1 MNKIIIIFLILCNI
15 YSTLSLK
22 AGFLDYDEV
31 TDIDENNS
39 EFNFEYN
46 DGDSTFILVIIKTES
61 ILNYNCKCGSS
72 EIEGKTPVKSSFII
86 KATKGTCNIK
96 ITANTHLELEGT
108 ILIHDIKK
116 EIDYPSKNKDIYTYD
131 DILESDEKVPD
142 IIYAL
147 PTFQEDFKAKFTY
160 SNIKISRNGKENT
173 LSNPIRVC
181 QNTDCRDD
189 VKVYQFVKGKS
200 YKIHIKFE
208 ELKFGSTKSY
218 FTTTFSMAQ
227 ASDSDK
233 VDEGNNLKMKISL
246 ISLLLLLLF

>member
-15 YSTLSLK
+15 YITLSLK

-46 DGDSTFILVIIKTES
+46 DWDSTFILVIIKTKS

-72 EIEGKTPVKSSFII
+72 EIEEKTPAKSSFII

-96 ITANTHLELEGT
+96 ITADFPFELEGT

-116 EIDYPSKNKDIYTYD
+116 EIDYPSKNKDIYAYD
-131 DILESDEKVPD
+131 NILESDEKVPD
-142 IIYAL
+142 IIYSL

-160 SNIKISRNGKENT
+160 SNVKISRNGKEYT
-173 LSNPIRVC
+173 LANPIRVC
-181 QNTDCRDD
+181 
-189 VKVYQFVKGKS
+189 
-200 YKIHIKFE
+200 
-208 ELKFGSTKSY
+208 
-218 FTTTFSMAQ
+218 
-227 ASDSDK
+227 
-233 VDEGNNLKMKISL
+233 
-246 ISLLLLLLF
+246 